1 MSVAV
6 VMNFKGGTPE
16 QYDQVIEQM
25 GFAPGGAG
33 ASGGLFH
40 WVAVTDDG
48 IRVTDVWET
57 AEQFQRFAE
66 ERIGPIT
73 EAVGV
78 PAPPQ
83 LEYYDVHNYLTAG
96 PAGAVL

>member
-1 MSVAV
+1 VAI
-6 VMNFKGGTPE
+6 TE
-16 QYDQVIEQM
+16 
-25 GFAPGGAG
+25 
-33 ASGGLFH
+33 
-40 WVAVTDDG
+40 DG

-57 AEQFQRFAE
+57 AEQFERFAE

-78 PAPPQ
+78 PSPPE

-96 PAGAVL
+96 PAGA